1 MTANYH
7 ERNHWVGTAA
17 EMALCVPVNPGAVWF
32 QTDTLDSYWWDG
44 TSWQGMGGG
53 GGGILADHDHSGDV
67 GDGGQFDADH
77 LLSTGANDG
86 DVLTSDG
93 AGNSAWEPGGGGAPL
108 ALDDLTDV
116 NAPAPNDDDVLTW
129 DAIAGEW
136 IAAVGGGGALA
147 DHAHAGIA
155 GDGGQLDW
163 DNIWSDAVH
172 SHSAAGEGG
181 TLDWDSVWSDA
192 VHDHSSAAEGGAVDA
207 SVVTYDPA
215 VDADWDG
222 GVDPGDTN
230 DALDQLAERTAD
242 LEANA
247 FVRQTI
253 FTYAGNI
260 AVGGGLLRIYNLTGV
275 TQVVTQVFI
284 CVTTAPTGANL
295 IVDIHRDGV
304 TIFTNQANRP
314 EIVAAGFTDSTLVID
329 LPNWLDGEYLTAHV
343 DAIGTVITGAN
354 LTIHVVHHS

>member
-1 MTANYH
+1 
-7 ERNHWVGTAA
+7 
-17 EMALCVPVNPGAVWF
+17 MALCAPINPGAVWF

-44 TSWQGMGGG
+44 TTWQGMGGG
-53 GGGILADHDHSGDV
+53 GGG
-67 GDGGQFDADH
+67 
-77 LLSTGANDG
+77 
-86 DVLTSDG
+86 
-93 AGNSAWEPGGGGAPL
+93 
-108 ALDDLTDV
+108 AL
-116 NAPAPNDDDVLTW
+116 
-129 DAIAGEW
+129 I
-136 IAAVGGGGALA
+136 

-163 DNIWSDAVH
+163 DDI
-172 SHSAAGEGG
+172 
-181 TLDWDSVWSDA
+181 WSDA

-260 AVGGGLLRIYNLTGV
+260 SVGGGLLRIYNLTGLTQIV
-275 TQVVTQVFI
+275 TEVFI

-343 DAIGTVITGAN
+343 DAIGTTITGAN